1 MMTVAELIAKLE
13 EMPKDALIELE
24 IIPRF
29 GGHSTSTDSDASFE
43 IYESVTDSVIIQAI
57 A

>member
-13 EMPKDALIELE
+13 EMPKDAPIELE
-24 IIPRF
+24 IIDWLGRSK
-29 GGHSTSTDSDASFE
+29 STNSNASFE

-57 A
+57 E

>member
-13 EMPKDALIELE
+13 EMPKDAPIELE

-29 GGHSTSTDSDASFE
+29 GHSTSTNSDASFE

>member
-13 EMPKDALIELE
+13 EMPKDAPIELE
-24 IIPRF
+24 IIDWLGR
-29 GGHSTSTDSDASFE
+29 STSTDKDASFE
-43 IYESVTDSVIIQAI
+43 IYESVTDRVIIQAI